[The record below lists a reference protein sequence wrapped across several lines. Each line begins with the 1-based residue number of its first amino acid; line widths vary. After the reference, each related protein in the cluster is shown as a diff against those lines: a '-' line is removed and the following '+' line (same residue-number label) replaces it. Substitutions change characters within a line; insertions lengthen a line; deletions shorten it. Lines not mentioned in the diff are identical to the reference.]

1 MDEEETK
8 EPADLGEVVQQRS
21 PSMTDCVPGQ
31 AHQQAEASD
40 LDPIPFALAGQGL
53 PPLIEGEIQKLLGN
67 IKVRTSSIKETLKKQ
82 KDVIISDS
90 KPGEAESEAE
100 EPQKDIEA
108 VDFGDCSV
116 ILDKEV
122 PVDEEANS
130 ELNTTVI
137 RTGENATD
145 DASST
150 VSLADVAV
158 DVSQSDILPP
168 TDLEEKKEALEAT
181 QQEEAEN
188 AAAEVK
194 PIDLTEASLKMPQVE
209 AILSE
214 VKTRHIAEKRLL
226 QCDLMLLKK
235 VV

>member
-1 MDEEETK
+1 M
-8 EPADLGEVVQQRS
+8 
-21 PSMTDCVPGQ
+21 
-31 AHQQAEASD
+31 
-40 LDPIPFALAGQGL
+40 
-53 PPLIEGEIQKLLGN
+53 
-67 IKVRTSSIKETLKKQ
+67 
-82 KDVIISDS
+82 
-90 KPGEAESEAE
+90 
-100 EPQKDIEA
+100 
-108 VDFGDCSV
+108 
-116 ILDKEV
+116 
-122 PVDEEANS
+122 
-130 ELNTTVI
+130 
-137 RTGENATD
+137 
-145 DASST
+145 
-150 VSLADVAV
+150 AV